1 MKPITIFSWGYYGW
15 GNHTPY
21 LIKAFDAVEKSRI
34 FKPLM
39 YVDIRIS
46 HEVRAKGFKG
56 SAFKNLVGEERHQAM
71 PELGNKRVVS
81 GSTQKFR
88 WVQHSPS
95 R

>member
-1 MKPITIFSWGYYGW
+1 MAILWLGESTS
-15 GNHTPY
+15 Y
-21 LIKAFDAVEKSRI
+21 LINALDSVQELRG
-34 FKPLM
+34 FKILVF
-39 YVDIRIS
+39 VDIR
-46 HEVRAKGFKG
+46 VRPLERIKGFKEN
-56 SAFKNLVGEERHQAM
+56 SLKNLVGEESHQAM